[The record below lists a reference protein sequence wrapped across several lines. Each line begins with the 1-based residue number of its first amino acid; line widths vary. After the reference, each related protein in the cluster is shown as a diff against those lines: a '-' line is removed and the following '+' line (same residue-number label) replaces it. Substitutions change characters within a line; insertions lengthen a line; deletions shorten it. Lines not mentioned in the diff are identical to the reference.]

1 MEITIIQDTPI
12 TIIQDT
18 PIIKRPS
25 HFKSKQQEG
34 QHWIQIQYQEN
45 YSKVLTI
52 SKTMRDSPLPLEE
65 FPTIAR

>member
-34 QHWIQIQYQEN
+34 RHWIQTQYQEN

-52 SKTMRDSPLPLEE
+52 SKIIRDSPLPSKE
-65 FPTIAR
+65 FPMIAR